1 MPDASTP
8 RAYFRRLSD
17 QRFEATAHVG
27 GAWATT
33 EQHVSPALGLLAH
46 AIEVDRDTRRD
57 DQLPLA
63 RLSYDIFGAIPIDV
77 VDVEVE
83 VVRPGRTIELVE
95 ARLSHAGRVA
105 LVLRAWLLQ
114 PYETSEFAATTLARI
129 EPPDRMAPW
138 DPSTFW
144 PGGFVGSV
152 EVRRAEREPGR
163 AAFWLRTSVALVD
176 GEPVSDLA
184 RAVGLFDMANGMT
197 PRAPSSRLL
206 FPNVDLTAHLFASP
220 QGEWLGFDTAVTFGD
235 HGFGL
240 TASTIHD
247 LRGPIGTIAQ
257 CLTVRPRD

>member
-1 MPDASTP
+1 MHDPTP
-8 RAYFRRLSD
+8 HAYFRRLSD

-27 GAWATT
+27 GAWTTT

-46 AIEVDRDTRRD
+46 AIEVDRDARRD
-57 DQLPLA
+57 DQLPLV

-77 VDVEVE
+77 VDLEVE

-95 ARLSHAGRVA
+95 ARLSYAGRVA
-105 LVLRAWLLQ
+105 LALRAWLMR

-152 EVRRAEREPGR
+152 EVRRAEQEPGR
-163 AAFWLRTSVALVD
+163 ATFWLRTSVALID

-184 RAVGLFDMANGMT
+184 RAVGLFDLANGMT
-197 PRAPSSRLL
+197 PRVPSSRLA
-206 FPNVDLTAHLFASP
+206 FPNVDLTARLFEP
-220 QGEWLGFDTAVTFGD
+220 PRGEWLGFDTAVTFGE
-235 HGFGL
+235 HGIGL
-240 TASTIHD
+240 TFSIIHD
-247 LRGPIGTIAQ
+247 LHGPIGTIAQ
-257 CLTVRPRD
+257 CLTIRPRD

>member
-77 VDVEVE
+77 VDIEVE

-95 ARLSHAGRVA
+95 ARLRYAGRVA
-105 LVLRAWLLQ
+105 VALRAWLMR
-114 PYETSEFAATTLARI
+114 PYETSEFAATPLERI

-138 DPSTFW
+138 DPSTSW

-152 EVRRAEREPGR
+152 EVRRAQQEPGR
-163 AAFWLRTSVALVD
+163 AAFWLRTSVALVE
-176 GEPVSDLA
+176 GEAVSDLA
-184 RAVGLFDMANGMT
+184 RAAGLFDMANGVT
-197 PRAPSSRLL
+197 PRAPSSRLA

-220 QGEWLGFDTAVTFGD
+220 QGEWLGFDTAVTFGA
-235 HGFGL
+235 HGIGL
-240 TASTIHD
+240 TTSTIHD

-257 CLTVRPRD
+257 CLTVRPRN

>member
-1 MPDASTP
+1 MPEDPTP
-8 RAYFRRLSD
+8 RAYFRRLGAD
-17 QRFEATAHVG
+17 RFEATEHVS

-57 DQLPLA
+57 DQLPMA

-105 LVLRAWLLQ
+105 LVLRAWLMR
-114 PYETSEFAATTLARI
+114 PYETSEFAATPLTRI

-152 EVRRAEREPGR
+152 EVRRAQQEPGR
-163 AAFWLRTSVALVD
+163 AAFWLRTSVALVE
-176 GEPVSDLA
+176 GEAVSDLA
-184 RAVGLFDMANGMT
+184 RAAGLFDMANGMT
-197 PRAPSSRLL
+197 PRVPSSRLA
-206 FPNVDLTAHLFASP
+206 FPNVDLAAHLFASP
-220 QGEWLGFDTAVTFGD
+220 QGEWLGFDTAVTFGA
-235 HGFGL
+235 HGIGL
-240 TASTIHD
+240 TTSTIHD